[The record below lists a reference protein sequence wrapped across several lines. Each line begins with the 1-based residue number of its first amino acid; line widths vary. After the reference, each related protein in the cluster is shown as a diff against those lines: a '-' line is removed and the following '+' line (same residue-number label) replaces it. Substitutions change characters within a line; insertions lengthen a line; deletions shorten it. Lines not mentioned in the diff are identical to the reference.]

1 MISHKPTDHSFW
13 NNTKGNQMKEVV
25 RKINPRNQVTL
36 PKKMLN
42 MLRAQ
47 PGDYVKVRANEK
59 ARVVEVIN
67 VKIIDLS

>member
-1 MISHKPTDHSFW
+1 
-13 NNTKGNQMKEVV
+13 MKEVV